1 MKTTIVAL
9 AVMALAGVAR
19 SAPGSRVTGSRGGKI
34 VWQKDLKVALGE
46 ARVTFRPLMLYF
58 THDL

>member
-9 AVMALAGVAR
+9 AVIALAGVAR
-19 SAPGSRVTGSRGGKI
+19 SDPGPRVTGSRGGKI
-34 VWQKDLKVALGE
+34 VWQKDLNVALGE
-46 ARVTFRPLMLYF
+46 ARVTFRPLILYF